1 MDKKLHSAL
10 VKDLSREVYDI
21 TEDGI
26 YFPRHGLQASGE
38 YFDRVNDGEWQRTEN
53 LVPKE
58 SRIAMLN
65 TYLGSKAKPAGFY
78 LALFSG
84 STAPADNWTG
94 ASFAAA
100 ANEIVSQ
107 TEGYAGASRPQFTP
121 VDAVD
126 NTYIDNFASYARVTI
141 ATSGSLN
148 VTGAALLTSQARG
161 ATTGILISATKYA
174 AQRVFQD
181 GDTFDIGYRFALSN

>member
-1 MDKKLHSAL
+1 MDNKLHSAL
-10 VKDLSREVYDI
+10 AKDLNREVYDI
-21 TEDGI
+21 TDGGI
-26 YFPRHGLQASGE
+26 YFPRHGLLASGE
-38 YFDRVNDGEWQRTEN
+38 YFDRVNGGEWQRTEN

-65 TYLGSKAKPAGFY
+65 TYIGSKAKPAGFY

-94 ASFAAA
+94 ASFAAV

-107 TEGYAGASRPQFTP
+107 TEGYAGVSRPQFIP

-161 ATTGILISATKYA
+161 ATTGTLISATKYA
-174 AQRVFQD
+174 AARVFQD